1 MRQLVLEVLGHAL
14 AFSEEEPSL
23 ARGRVRRVLYTRGL
37 PGLLAG
43 APEDLLQRVA
53 SAGHPER
60 LVLRLFEELRDS
72 AATADSESPPSSL
85 PLRDQPL
92 PYAR

>member
-1 MRQLVLEVLGHAL
+1 MHPLVLEVLAHAL
-14 AFSEEEPSL
+14 AFAEEEPSL
-23 ARGRVRRVLYTRGL
+23 ARGRVRRVLYARGL

-53 SAGHPER
+53 AAGHPER
-60 LVLRLFEELRDS
+60 LVLRLFEELREPAGD
-72 AATADSESPPSSL
+72 ADSRVPPASL

-92 PYAR
+92 HLAR